1 MRYAVS
7 FKKFSQLKSDIR
19 ACRCKNFSLKQV
31 SGLKGEGGL
40 PPPPDPSPASATEIK
55 LGKHKRNVFFF
66 SFVFFPELAVF
77 FPFIFYAVGKEC
89 LCYVLRQSYFALCLS
104 KAPNM

>member
-1 MRYAVS
+1 MQHSVS

-40 PPPPDPSPASATEIK
+40 PPDPSPASATEIK

-66 SFVFFPELAVF
+66 SPELAVF
-77 FPFIFYAVGKEC
+77 FSFIFYAVGKEC
-89 LCYVLRQSYFALCLS
+89 LCYVLRQCYFALCLS
-104 KAPNM
+104 KAPDM

>member
-19 ACRCKNFSLKQV
+19 ACRCKNFSLKEV

-40 PPPPDPSPASATEIK
+40 PPPPPDPSPASATEIK
-55 LGKHKRNVFFF
+55 LGKHKRNVFF